1 MDNRIEQNKAQY
13 SLNRQ
18 TTIILVLSS
27 RNVGKYEFLT
37 GQDVLPE
44 KDLLEKA
51 ASVKRFEYSSFGC
64 ELKKETDI
72 VGKLRGL
79 RKVC

>member
-27 RNVGKYEFLT
+27 RNVGKYEF
-37 GQDVLPE
+37 
-44 KDLLEKA
+44 
-51 ASVKRFEYSSFGC
+51 
-64 ELKKETDI
+64 
-72 VGKLRGL
+72 
-79 RKVC
+79 